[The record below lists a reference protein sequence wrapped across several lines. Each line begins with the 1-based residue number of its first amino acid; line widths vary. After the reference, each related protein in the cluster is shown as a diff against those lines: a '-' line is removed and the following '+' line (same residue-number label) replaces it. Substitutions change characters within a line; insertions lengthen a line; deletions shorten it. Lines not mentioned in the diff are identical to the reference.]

1 MLYAH
6 SNRNI
11 TGDNWFSSV
20 ELVDELL
27 KVGLTY
33 IGTVRKNKREI
44 PEYIIPTKRM
54 QKELGSLYLPRKTL
68 SKLCAKKR
76 KFVCLI
82 SSMHHDSSIAE
93 NGKPEI
99 IEDWN
104 RTKGEVDSLDQKCA
118 YTLFRE
124 EREDGHLQFSWHQW
138 TLLLSMLMCF
148 SNRKTYM

>member
-1 MLYAH
+1 MEFFKSKKVEY
-6 SNRNI
+6 SNTKLTLVTHAIYRLRHI

-44 PEYIIPTKRM
+44 PENIIPTRKDGEGT
-54 QKELGSLYLPRKTL
+54 KKFFLPRKKTL
-68 SKLCAKKR
+68 VSYVPKKV

-93 NGKPEI
+93 NGKSEI
-99 IEDWN
+99 NEDFN
-104 RTKGEVDSLDQKCA
+104 RTKGGVGSLDQKCA
-118 YTLFRE
+118 NYSVQR
-124 EREDGHLQFSWHQW
+124 
-138 TLLLSMLMCF
+138 
-148 SNRKTYM
+148 RKRR